1 TTPLGVRLE
10 AGREAG
16 DQGRTQFRSFGA
28 FSVWYPRG
36 LVLRTA
42 ARQACDLMIQ
52 EWLDPKFGGRAGEV
66 EAACA
71 RALSDPGLSWEMLSQ
86 QIDRA
91 ALSADGTP
99 SEVLARLLDEIGEDA
114 NRPEVEGNTGFW
126 ATHAIERLD
135 EWLGTRATGPDA
147 SVLRRSR
154 LSILFQH

>member
-1 TTPLGVRLE
+1 DAADTS
-10 AGREAG
+10 
-16 DQGRTQFRSFGA
+16 RTQFRSFGA

-42 ARQACDLMIQ
+42 ARMACDQMIQ
-52 EWLDPKFGGRAGEV
+52 EWLEPKFGGRPDEV

-99 SEVLARLLDEIGEDA
+99 SEVLERLLDEIAEDG
-114 NRPEVEGNTGFW
+114 NRPEVEGNPGFW
-126 ATHAIERLD
+126 AKH
-135 EWLGTRATGPDA
+135 
-147 SVLRRSR
+147 
-154 LSILFQH
+154 